1 MLSPGFHRGLVDENL
16 EAEGG
21 LSVDGNGVSK
31 FAAGAAIALGA
42 VSLEEIIL
50 VDVAVGGGVALDA
63 ANSIGARHAGLFVG
77 GGQMSTEERGC
88 GNSEMGLERGR
99 HVPDWD
105 RRRTVRRDLK
115 KRNGIP
121 KWHNSQIYMRLR
133 RRFFPF
139 G

>member
-1 MLSPGFHRGLVDENL
+1 
-16 EAEGG
+16 
-21 LSVDGNGVSK
+21 
-31 FAAGAAIALGA
+31 
-42 VSLEEIIL
+42 
-50 VDVAVGGGVALDA
+50 
-63 ANSIGARHAGLFVG
+63 
-77 GGQMSTEERGC
+77 MSTEERGC

-121 KWHNSQIYMRLR
+121 KWYNSQIYMRLR